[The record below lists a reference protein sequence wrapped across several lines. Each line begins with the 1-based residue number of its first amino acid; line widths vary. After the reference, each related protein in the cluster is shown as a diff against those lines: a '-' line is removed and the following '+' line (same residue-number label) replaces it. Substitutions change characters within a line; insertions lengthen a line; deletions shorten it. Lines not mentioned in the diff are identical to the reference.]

1 MTFKNIFVNGA
12 VSLLIC
18 GREVSTEFGAVFACQ
33 GFDHSGKV
41 IGTSGTFGAM
51 RIVSPQ
57 PKELQVLDEHY
68 ILSNR
73 KVQ

>member
-1 MTFKNIFVNGA
+1 M
-12 VSLLIC
+12 
-18 GREVSTEFGAVFACQ
+18 EFGAVFACQ
-33 GFDHSGKV
+33 GFDHSEKV
-41 IGTSGTFGAM
+41 IDTSGTFGAM